1 MAITFKRQIAGS
13 RKGVA
18 ETLTLHI
25 AKAGQMAFPKWL
37 DKLIANDVDTRR
49 LQLFDHRRH
58 IGCIAYC
65 EPYSASGEEIAVL
78 VRFCEMHN
86 LHFAFIGIT
95 QHYPS
100 LTLRIVIWR
109 PQDDAK
115 HNKAWE
121 QEEAQVC

>member
-1 MAITFKRQIAGS
+1 MAITFKRQIIGC

-25 AKAGQMAFPKWL
+25 AKAGQIFFPKWL
-37 DKLIANDVDTRR
+37 DKLIDNDVDMRR
-49 LQLFDHRRH
+49 LRLFDHCRH

-65 EPYSASGEEIAVL
+65 EPYAASGEEIAVL

-86 LHFAFIGIT
+86 LRFAFIGIA

-100 LTLRIVIWR
+100 ETLRIVIWR
-109 PQDDAK
+109 PQDDAE

-121 QEEAQVC
+121 REEAQG